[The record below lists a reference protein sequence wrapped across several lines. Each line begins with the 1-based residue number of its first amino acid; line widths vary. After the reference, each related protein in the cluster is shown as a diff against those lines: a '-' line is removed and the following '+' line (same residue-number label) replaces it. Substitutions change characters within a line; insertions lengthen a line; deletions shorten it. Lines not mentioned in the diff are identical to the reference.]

1 MKVICIDDSNRPNEV
16 KLTNWVKKDKDYT
29 VVKLLYNPIQ
39 NKRFFV
45 LEEVQPDPPYGGY
58 AIERFGIPVPEEL
71 EELEEELVYN

>member
-1 MKVICIDDSNRPNEV
+1 MKVICLDDSNRPNEV

-45 LEEVQPDPPYGGY
+45 LEEVQPDAPYGGY
-58 AIERFGIPVPEEL
+58 FKYGK
-71 EELEEELVYN
+71 